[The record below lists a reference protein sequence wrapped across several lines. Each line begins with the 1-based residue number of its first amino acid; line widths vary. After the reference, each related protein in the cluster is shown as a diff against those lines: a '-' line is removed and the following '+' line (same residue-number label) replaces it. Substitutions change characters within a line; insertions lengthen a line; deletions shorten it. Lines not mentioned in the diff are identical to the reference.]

1 MDDIVRLADLS
12 SDSKNDLLV
21 NWENA
26 HNAGKLE
33 SYLNEEMMGPIKQ
46 LCDEWLEQ
54 NGLAEDDGDDEND
67 EDFKEEESPQK
78 AEPLKKRS
86 RVGRKKIVRVD

>member
-1 MDDIVRLADLS
+1 
-12 SDSKNDLLV
+12 
-21 NWENA
+21 
-26 HNAGKLE
+26 
-33 SYLNEEMMGPIKQ
+33 MMGPIKQ

-54 NGLAEDDGDDEND
+54 NGLAEDDGDDEDD
-67 EDFKEEESPQK
+67 ENFEEEPSVKK